1 MRIATRRGILISAA
15 VLAIWAIGILVT
27 GGFVVETPWGRLSSR
42 AAIRP
47 LIGAGLVLLFY
58 VVHLRQHWKTDIGRL
73 DRVSWAPIVAAG
85 ASVLA
90 VAVGLLWGTRIAG
103 GPDASGYVSEAA
115 LFARGE
121 LTLPVPTWVQSA
133 TWDSAAA
140 SAAPVGY
147 TPSPHSNRFAPA
159 YAPGLPLLMA
169 AFQIAAGA
177 SAVFF
182 VVPLLGGIAV
192 WATWLIGKGL
202 GDARAG
208 AIAAVLVAIS
218 PTFIVMLLQ
227 PMSDVPAAAFWSL
240 AVAASLRRHTFWAGL
255 ASGAA
260 ILVRPNTAPLA
271 AVPLLIEF
279 VQERQAYVAPFLKF
293 AAGVAPAAAGIGI
306 LNWYYYGSP
315 LQSGYGSVGELFSMH
330 RVRLN
335 AEQYWRWFF
344 SSQTPLPLLGL
355 LAPAFQQKARARLR
369 TLLLTTILPCV
380 VLALYLPYEFA
391 MPSHDW
397 TFLRFMLPAY
407 PSLMIGFAI
416 VVCAFWRRA
425 PRSTVRTIV
434 TAIVLG
440 GAAVH
445 GWQFAQQNGVFHLK
459 AADQRYARAVAYAE
473 SVPANSVFISLA
485 HSGTLRLYTGRD
497 VLRTDAIAPED
508 IDSAMAHLETL
519 GYRLFFIGDLFEMD
533 LFRKRYAG
541 TRTADRL
548 DTALIIELGG
558 SVACKLSRR

>member
-1 MRIATRRGILISAA
+1 MRIATRRGILILGA
-15 VLAIWAIGILVT
+15 VLVLWAIVILVT
-27 GGFVVETPWGRLSSR
+27 GGFVVETPWRRLSSR

-47 LIGAGLVLLFY
+47 LIGAGLVFLFY
-58 VVHLRQHWKTDIGRL
+58 VVHLRQHWQTDIGRL
-73 DRVSWAPIVAAG
+73 DRVSWPPIVAAA
-85 ASVLA
+85 ASALA
-90 VAVGLLWGTRIAG
+90 IGVGLLWGTRIAG

-121 LTLPVPTWVQSA
+121 LTLPVPIWVHDA
-133 TWDSAAA
+133 AWDHAAA

-147 TPSPHSNRFAPA
+147 TPSPDSNRFAPA
-159 YAPGLPLLMA
+159 YAPGLPLIMA
-169 AFQIAAGA
+169 ASEIAAGA

-182 VVPLLGGIAV
+182 VVPLLGGVAV

-202 GDARAG
+202 GDAWAG

-218 PTFIVMLLQ
+218 PTFVVMLLQ

-240 AVAASLRRHTFWAGL
+240 AVAASLRRHALWAGL

-271 AVPLLIEF
+271 AIPLLVEF
-279 VQERQAYVAPFLKF
+279 IQERQACVAPFLKF
-293 AAGVAPAAAGIGI
+293 LAVVAPAAAGVAI
-306 LNWYYYGSP
+306 LNWYYYGSL
-315 LQSGYGSVGELFSMH
+315 LQSGYGSVEELFSVR
-330 RVRLN
+330 RVPLN
-335 AEQYWRWFF
+335 AEQYLGWFF
-344 SSQTPLPLLGL
+344 SAQTPLPLLGL
-355 LAPAFQQKARARLR
+355 FAPAFQQKGRARRR
-369 TLLLTTILPCV
+369 TLLVTTILPCL

-416 VVCAFWRRA
+416 VVCAFRREA
-425 PRSTVRTIV
+425 PRSTLRTIV
-434 TAIVLG
+434 TALVLG

-445 GWQFAQQNGVFHLK
+445 GWQFAQQNNVFHLK
-459 AADQRYARAVAYAE
+459 AADQRYARAVAFAG
-473 SVPANSVFISLA
+473 SLPANSVIISLV

-497 VLRTDAIAPED
+497 VLRADAIAPED
-508 IDSAMAHLETL
+508 IDSAMAHLETR
-519 GYRLFFIGDLFEMD
+519 GYSVFFIGDPFEMD

-541 TRTADRL
+541 TQTADRL
-548 DTALIIELGG
+548 DGALLIELGG
-558 SVACKLSRR
+558 AVAGKLSDR